1 MHVSRRTFLAAG
13 AGVALSP
20 FAGGSARAP
29 KRVAAVN
36 TIYFRMSH
44 AYHVVGRMVNG
55 YTVKG
60 KHHQPDVTV
69 ARMYTQQY
77 FTDGTMKD
85 VSRPLAKKAGIQIVD
100 SIPDA
105 LGGKDPLDVDAVLL
119 IGEHGQYKRN
129 ERGQILYPRYE
140 FFQEI
145 VKVFDGCKRVVPLF
159 CDKHLS
165 YDANKAKAM
174 YDTTKK
180 MGVPFMAGSSLPV
193 TFRRPEWEMPFG
205 EKVEEAVV
213 CHYGDMEI
221 YGFHGLETLQC
232 LMERRKGGETG
243 VKNVATLKGD
253 AVWKAWDRGAWN
265 KDLAEAALRR
275 SATRDFGKPSD
286 YCENP
291 VAISVEYK
299 DGTKAT
305 VLNLHGYVA
314 DITVAVKLANDPK
327 PRSTLFVLP
336 APPGARFFD
345 ALTFYIEELIA
356 TGKSPYPVERTLL
369 TTTMLDFAHRSAAD
383 GGKPLSDPLLDVK
396 YAGVDKSFFFRGP
409 YSDD

>member
-1 MHVSRRTFLAAG
+1 MNRRTFLAG
-13 AGVALSP
+13 AGVALAP
-20 FAGGSARAP
+20 FAAGSGRVP
-29 KRVAAVN
+29 KKVAAVN
-36 TIYFRMSH
+36 TVFWRLSH
-44 AYHVVGRMVNG
+44 AYHIVGRLVNG

-60 KHHQPDVTV
+60 QHHQPDVTV

-77 FTDGTMKD
+77 FNDGIQKD
-85 VSRPLAKKAGIQIVD
+85 VSRPMAKKAGIAIVED
-100 SIPDA
+100 IASA
-105 LGGKDPLDVDAVLL
+105 LGGKNSLDVDAVLL

-140 FFQEI
+140 FFREI
-145 VKVFDGCKRVVPLF
+145 VKVFEASKKVVPVF

-165 YDANKAKAM
+165 YDSTKAKEM
-174 YDTTKK
+174 YDTAKK
-180 MGVPFMAGSSLPV
+180 MGIPFMAGSSLPV

-213 CHYGDMEI
+213 CHYGDMEV

-232 LMERRKGGETG
+232 LLERRKGGETG
-243 VKNVATLKGD
+243 VKSVVGLKGD
-253 AVWKAWDRGAWN
+253 AVWKAWDRGAWS
-265 KDLAEAALRR
+265 KELTEAALRR
-275 SATRDFGKPSD
+275 SATRDFGSPKD
-286 YCENP
+286 FCENP
-291 VAISVEYK
+291 VAILVEYK

-314 DITVAVKLANDPK
+314 DITAAVKLANDPK
-327 PRSTLFVLP
+327 PHSTLFVLP

-345 ALTFYIEELIA
+345 PLTFHIEELIA

-369 TTTMLDFAHRSAAD
+369 TSTVLDFAHRSAAE
-383 GGKPLSDPLLDVK
+383 GGKAMSDPLLNVN
-396 YAGVDKSFFFRGP
+396 YAGVDRSFFFRGP

>member
-1 MHVSRRTFLAAG
+1 M
-13 AGVALSP
+13 
-20 FAGGSARAP
+20 
-29 KRVAAVN
+29 
-36 TIYFRMSH
+36 
-44 AYHVVGRMVNG
+44 
-55 YTVKG
+55 
-60 KHHQPDVTV
+60 
-69 ARMYTQQY
+69 
-77 FTDGTMKD
+77 
-85 VSRPLAKKAGIQIVD
+85 AKKAGIPIVD
-100 SIPDA
+100 SIPAA
-105 LGGKDPLDVDAVLL
+105 LAGKDSLEVDAVLL
-119 IGEHGQYKRN
+119 IAEHGQYPRN
-129 ERGQILYPRYE
+129 DRGQILYPRFE

-145 VKVFDGCKRVVPLF
+145 VKVFEASKKVVPVF

-165 YDANKAKAM
+165 YDSAKAKQM
-174 YDTTKK
+174 YDTAKR
-180 MGVPFMAGSSLPV
+180 MGFGLMAGSSLPV

-213 CHYGDMEI
+213 VGYSDMEI
-221 YGFHGLETLQC
+221 YGFHALEVLQC

-243 VKNVATLKGD
+243 VKAVATLKGD

-265 KDLAEAALRR
+265 KDLAETALRR

-286 YCENP
+286 FCENP
-291 VAISVEYK
+291 VAFLVEYR
-299 DGTKAT
+299 DGTRAT

-314 DITVAVKLANDPK
+314 DMTAAVKLANDPT
-327 PRSTLFVLP
+327 PHGTLFVLP

-345 ALTFYIEELIA
+345 ALTWYIEELIA

-369 TTTMLDFAHRSAAD
+369 TTTILDFAHRSAAE